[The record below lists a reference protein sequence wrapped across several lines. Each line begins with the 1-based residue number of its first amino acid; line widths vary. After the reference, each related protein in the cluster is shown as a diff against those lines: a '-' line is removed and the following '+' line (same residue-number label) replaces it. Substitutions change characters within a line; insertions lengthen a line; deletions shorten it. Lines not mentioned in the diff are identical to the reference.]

1 MLTQE
6 EFNYIITL
14 KKEFKVHDQ
23 ITLQSKWSRD
33 IVAIETRD
41 MFILDYY
48 VGAIALTKFTYN
60 KRYRKIIAILRFDSS
75 GRHTNPDGQV
85 FDGSHV
91 HIYRENY
98 GDKWAFPII
107 EIGISNEMIEK
118 ASVLESFLQYCNVVN
133 YPQIQPI
140 LF

>member
-6 EFNYIITL
+6 EFNYIIAL
-14 KKEFKVHDQ
+14 KKEFKENNQ
-23 ITLQSKWSRD
+23 ITLESKWSRD

-48 VGAIALTKFTYN
+48 IGTIALTKFTYN
-60 KRYRKIIAILRFDSS
+60 KRYRKTIAILRFDSS

-85 FDGSHV
+85 FDGPHV

-98 GDKWAFPII
+98 GDKFAFYVS
-107 EIGISNEMIEK
+107 EIGINTDAIEK
-118 ASVLESFLQYCNVVN
+118 INVLENFLKYCNVIN
-133 YPQIQPI
+133 YPEIQQA

>member
-14 KKEFKVHDQ
+14 KKEFKENDQ

-48 VGAIALTKFTYN
+48 IGTIALTKFTYN
-60 KRYRKIIAILRFDSS
+60 KRYRKTIAILRFDSS

-85 FDGSHV
+85 FDGPHV

-98 GDKWAFPII
+98 GAKWAFPVSK
-107 EIGISNEMIEK
+107 IGINNGMIEK
-118 ASVLESFLQYCNVVN
+118 ASVLERFLQYCNVVN
-133 YPQIQPI
+133 YPKIQPI